1 MAAVPAAGLGR
12 LLLRAAATRGGAGRL
27 TLPGLRRARPLPL
40 CLLLLLLPLA
50 GGQMPADPNP
60 PLPAAL
66 AALAGDASTLHGY
79 AVWNESAPVTGW
91 GFGPAALA
99 DRTNATAV
107 IFWSGGLVDSRAY
120 APLAAAAA
128 GDGFNATVYLLDFP
142 TGFPDSALAAVEAV
156 LRRPEHSAFVFAGH
170 SMGGIMA
177 AQAAL
182 QASARGWLPAGAA
195 LGVAFLASYPD
206 PRDTAGIAAA
216 AGNGTLA
223 VAFVNA
229 SNDGVLNTTNLRAAV
244 EACEDALPTGG
255 GGTLLSTVEGG
266 NHRGFGSYEVV
277 WELRPDGN
285 ATISRHE
292 QQAQALDYLALAGLL
307 PGPPAATG

>member
-1 MAAVPAAGLGR
+1 MGAPPGR
-12 LLLRAAATRGGAGRL
+12 RRAPPL
-27 TLPGLRRARPLPL
+27 TLG
-40 CLLLLLLPLA
+40 LLLLLGLPLLAA
-50 GGQMPADPNP
+50 GRDPNP

-66 AALAGDASTLHGY
+66 AALAGRASTAHGY
-79 AVWNESAPVTGW
+79 AVWNESAPVPGW
-91 GFGPAALA
+91 GFGPARANA
-99 DRTNATAV
+99 TATAV

-142 TGFPDSALAAVEAV
+142 TGFPDPALAAVEAV
-156 LRRPEHSAFVFAGH
+156 LRRPEHRAFVLAGH

-182 QASARGWLPAGAA
+182 QASARGWLPAGAE

-206 PRDTAGIAAA
+206 PRDLAGIAGA

-229 SNDGVLNTTNLRAAV
+229 SNDGVLNATNLRAAV
-244 EACEDALPTGG
+244 EACEEALVDGGG

-285 ATISRHE
+285 ATLSRHE
-292 QQAQALDYLALAGLL
+292 QQAQTLDYLALAGLL